1 MPDVQLVNQYLEIMQ
16 WLDGIQSD
24 KQHEEILAAIDELIE
39 DYDENKALLDTL
51 FQMLDEY
58 ENNSEHYKTFN
69 LRQKALEPSVATLKL
84 LMDQYNLTVNDFQQE
99 IGSQSLVSCILSGKS
114 LLNRKHVTALSKR
127 FALPM
132 QLFE

>member
-1 MPDVQLVNQYLEIMQ
+1 MQ

-24 KQHEEILAAIDELIE
+24 KQHEEILATIDELIE

-58 ENNSEHYKTFN
+58 ENNSEHYQTFN
-69 LRQKALEPSVATLKL
+69 LRQITLEPGVATLQL
-84 LMDQYNLTVNDFQQE
+84 LIGQHNLTVGDFQQE
-99 IGSQSLVSCILSGKS
+99 IGSQSLVSRIFSGKS
-114 LLNRKHVTALSKR
+114 LLNRKHVRALSKR
-127 FALPM
+127 FAIPI

>member
-1 MPDVQLVNQYLEIMQ
+1 MQ

-39 DYDENKALLDTL
+39 DYDENRVLLDTL

-58 ENNSEHYKTFN
+58 ENNSEHYQTFN
-69 LRQKALEPSVATLKL
+69 LRQNTLEPGVATLQL
-84 LMDQYNLTVNDFQQE
+84 LIDQHNLTVGDFQQE
-99 IGSQSLVSCILSGKS
+99 IGSQSLVSRILSGKS
-114 LLNRKHVTALSKR
+114 LLNSKHVRTLSKR
-127 FALPM
+127 FALPI